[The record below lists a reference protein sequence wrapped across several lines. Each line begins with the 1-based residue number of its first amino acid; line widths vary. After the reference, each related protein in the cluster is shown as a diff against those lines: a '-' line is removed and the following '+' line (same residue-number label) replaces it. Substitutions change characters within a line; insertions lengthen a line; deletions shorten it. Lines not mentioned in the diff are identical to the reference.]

1 MDQEPLA
8 RSGRSNPATYLKVF
22 DDIRKVFA
30 ETVDARIHN
39 FSPGHFSFN
48 QPGGRCETCAG
59 QGSLSVD
66 MQFLADVTMTCPEC
80 QGSRFKKE
88 ILDVKVRSLNIA
100 EVLNLT
106 AREAFRF
113 FRAQPTIERRLK
125 YLLDVGLDYL
135 RLGQPADTL
144 SGGECQ
150 RLKLAGHL
158 ASSRKSRC
166 LFLLLE
172 PTIGLH
178 PADVARLLECFDHL
192 LEAGH
197 SLIVVEHN
205 LDVDQMCRSRHRSGP
220 RGGPMGGA
228 WWRRHAGG
236 DSRRC
241 RIGDGSS
248 VYVRFSSWMM
258 TQVGNRNQGCFNSTD
273 DSRRGM
279 TRAWAAPSWGSTSTS
294 PDLCR
299 RWTNFAGANSVDSA
313 LSPAITTME

>member
-8 RSGRSNPATYLKVF
+8 RSARSNPATYLKVF

-30 ETVDARIHN
+30 DTIDARIHN
-39 FSPGHFSFN
+39 FTPGHFSFN

-66 MQFLADVTMTCPEC
+66 MQFLADVTITCPEC
-80 QGSRFKKE
+80 EGSRFKKE
-88 ILDVKVRSLNIA
+88 ILDVKVRSLSIA

-113 FRAQPTIERRLK
+113 FRAQPAIERRLK
-125 YLLDVGLDYL
+125 YLLDAGLDYL

-144 SGGECQ
+144 SGGESQ

-158 ASSRKSRC
+158 ASSRKTRC

-178 PADVARLLECFDHL
+178 PADVSRLLVCFDRLLET
-192 LEAGH
+192 GH

-205 LDVDQMCRSRHRSGP
+205 LDVIRSADHIIDLGPGAGPLGGRVVAAGTPEEVAAAAESATGTCLRKVLEFPGPAPKKSG
-220 RGGPMGGA
+220 
-228 WWRRHAGG
+228 
-236 DSRRC
+236 
-241 RIGDGSS
+241 
-248 VYVRFSSWMM
+248 
-258 TQVGNRNQGCFNSTD
+258 
-273 DSRRGM
+273 
-279 TRAWAAPSWGSTSTS
+279 
-294 PDLCR
+294 
-299 RWTNFAGANSVDSA
+299 
-313 LSPAITTME
+313 